1 MIREDENVTAEIKLY
16 YDLFLPRDI
25 DGPAPLLITVHGYA
39 AHKRYMMREAK
50 LVAPE
55 HFAIASLEAPNR
67 FYRDAGEGSYRPV
80 AGWLTEH
87 RAKESV
93 SLHQQFVLDVID
105 KHAEEGVI
113 DPKRVYLHGFSQA
126 CALNFR
132 FALTYPDALRGFIG
146 ICGGIPSDLDDNPV
160 YRPTNADVLYLYSTR
175 DEFYPVEKFKAFDTK
190 LKEMLPSYESKEYEA
205 EHEITDEMREDVRE
219 WIRNRDGGRAEL
231 PTSGPA

>member
-1 MIREDENVTAEIKLY
+1 MIREDEHVTAEINLY
-16 YDLFLPRDI
+16 YDLFVPRDAEL
-25 DGPAPLLITVHGYA
+25 PVPLIVTVHGYA

-67 FYRDAGEGSYRPV
+67 FYRDAGDGAYKPV

-93 SLHQQFVLDVID
+93 ALHQQFVLDVIE
-105 KHAEEGVI
+105 KHAGEGTI

-132 FALTYPDALRGFIG
+132 LALTYPDALRGFVG
-146 ICGGIPSDLDDNPV
+146 ICGGIPSDLEENSV
-160 YRPTNADVLYLYSTR
+160 YRSTNADVLYLYSTR
-175 DEFYPVEKFKAFDTK
+175 DEFYPLEKFKEFDSK
-190 LKEMLPSYESKEYEA
+190 LREILPSYESKEFEA
-205 EHEITDEMREDVRE
+205 EHEITDEMREEIRAWLQNPERE
-219 WIRNRDGGRAEL
+219 RRV
-231 PTSGPA
+231 